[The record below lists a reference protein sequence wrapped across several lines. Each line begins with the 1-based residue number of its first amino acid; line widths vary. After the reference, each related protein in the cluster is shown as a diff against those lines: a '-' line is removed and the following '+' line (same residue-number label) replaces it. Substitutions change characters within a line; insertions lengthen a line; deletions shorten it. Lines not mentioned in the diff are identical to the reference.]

1 MSPLSARG
9 RTMRGLVC
17 LNYFLPLLC
26 LTTSVRWWSWKVYW
40 HHFKEFSWNQIS
52 KVIYWIIIKFKKS
65 KISPIAI
72 LLSIF
77 LYFLFLYFLSCKLFN
92 VLSMLWLD
100 KYMFSNLF
108 EQFNKIILISLL
120 ENKFLISLINNSYTS
135 FKNLTL
141 IFEEEL

>member
-1 MSPLSARG
+1 
-9 RTMRGLVC
+9 MRGLVC

>member
-1 MSPLSARG
+1 
-9 RTMRGLVC
+9 
-17 LNYFLPLLC
+17 
-26 LTTSVRWWSWKVYW
+26 
-40 HHFKEFSWNQIS
+40 
-52 KVIYWIIIKFKKS
+52 
-65 KISPIAI
+65 
-72 LLSIF
+72 
-77 LYFLFLYFLSCKLFN
+77 
-92 VLSMLWLD
+92 MLWLD

>member
-1 MSPLSARG
+1 
-9 RTMRGLVC
+9 MRGLVC

-26 LTTSVRWWSWKVYW
+26 LTTSVRWWSWEVYW

>member
-1 MSPLSARG
+1 
-9 RTMRGLVC
+9 MRGLVC

-40 HHFKEFSWNQIS
+40 HHFKEFSWNQMS